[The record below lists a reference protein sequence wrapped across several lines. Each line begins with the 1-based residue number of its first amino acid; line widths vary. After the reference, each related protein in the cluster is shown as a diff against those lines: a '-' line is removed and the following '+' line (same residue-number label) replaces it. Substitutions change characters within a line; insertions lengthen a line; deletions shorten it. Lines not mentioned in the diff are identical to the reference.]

1 MLLDLVMQRERILNL
16 ALEKIEEE
24 LQRRGSTLKKY
35 PEMPFP
41 DLTNKEDAGNVLIE
55 DELNYN
61 TTELK
66 KEHDL
71 LYSKMTNEQKGV
83 YNTIMEATNSGK
95 GGTFFL
101 YGYGGTGKTFVWNTL
116 SSAIR
121 SQGEIVL
128 NVASSGI
135 AALLLPKG
143 RTAHSRFKIP
153 INLTEESFCNI
164 PKDSPLAGLMRK
176 VKLIIWDEA
185 PMTHKHA
192 FEALDR
198 TLRDIIPDASQK
210 PFGGKTIVFGGDFR
224 QVLPVIVKGT
234 REEIVNASINHSY
247 IWDDCTILKLT
258 TNMRLK
264 SAAEEKDSKEIKE
277 FADWILKVGE
287 GNVGPENDGEVE
299 IQIPDDML
307 IKTNGDPLE
316 AMVSSIYPNIE
327 ENIGR
332 KEYFENK
339 AILVPTNEEVDL
351 INDHMLNKIAEKE
364 KLYYSSDTVCPTEI
378 NSNFDESVYAPE
390 LLNTIKISGLPN
402 HILKLKKGVPIML
415 LRNIDQQNGLCNGTR
430 LLVTRLDEHV
440 IEARIISGTHIGKMT
455 YIPRLQLMPSDKR
468 VPFKF
473 NRRQFPVTVCFAMT
487 INKSQGQSLAEVGLY
502 LRKQVF
508 THGQLYVALSRVTT
522 KKGLKIITCDKDGK
536 PTNMTTNVV
545 YKEVLQKIHNN

>member
-1 MLLDLVMQRERILNL
+1 
-16 ALEKIEEE
+16 
-24 LQRRGSTLKKY
+24 
-35 PEMPFP
+35 
-41 DLTNKEDAGNVLIE
+41 
-55 DELNYN
+55 
-61 TTELK
+61 
-66 KEHDL
+66 
-71 LYSKMTNEQKGV
+71 MTDEQKGV

-143 RTAHSRFKIP
+143 RTTHSRFKIP

-198 TLRDIIPDASQK
+198 TLRDIIPNASNK

-234 REEIVNASINHSY
+234 REEIVNASTNHSY

-264 SAAEEKDSKEIKE
+264 SSTDEKDSKEIKE

-287 GNVGPENDGEVE
+287 GNVGPDNDGEVE
-299 IQIPDDML
+299 IQIPDD
-307 IKTNGDPLE
+307 I
-316 AMVSSIYPNIE
+316 
-327 ENIGR
+327 
-332 KEYFENK
+332 
-339 AILVPTNEEVDL
+339 
-351 INDHMLNKIAEKE
+351 
-364 KLYYSSDTVCPTEI
+364 C
-378 NSNFDESVYAPE
+378 
-390 LLNTIKISGLPN
+390 
-402 HILKLKKGVPIML
+402 
-415 LRNIDQQNGLCNGTR
+415 
-430 LLVTRLDEHV
+430 
-440 IEARIISGTHIGKMT
+440 
-455 YIPRLQLMPSDKR
+455 
-468 VPFKF
+468 
-473 NRRQFPVTVCFAMT
+473 
-487 INKSQGQSLAEVGLY
+487 
-502 LRKQVF
+502 
-508 THGQLYVALSRVTT
+508 
-522 KKGLKIITCDKDGK
+522 
-536 PTNMTTNVV
+536 
-545 YKEVLQKIHNN
+545 